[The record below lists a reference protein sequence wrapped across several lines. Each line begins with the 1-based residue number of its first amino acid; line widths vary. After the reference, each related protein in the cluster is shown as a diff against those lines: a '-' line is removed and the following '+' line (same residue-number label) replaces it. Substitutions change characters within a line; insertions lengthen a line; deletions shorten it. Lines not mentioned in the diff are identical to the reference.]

1 MAAEYVYREGRKIEV
16 ETLPDPPSVAA
27 KLHKRGKRRQ
37 EAFVMVPL
45 WWAERGGLSEILV
58 CADLLRRAWEAK
70 GKSFRLPNR
79 KDVDP
84 KIKYRVLR
92 QLESSG
98 LIKVERQL
106 GKSPSITMTPP
117 IS

>member
-1 MAAEYVYREGRKIEV
+1 MAPEYVSRNGQRIEV
-16 ETLPDPPSVAA
+16 ETSPDPPCRAA
-27 KLHKRGKRRQ
+27 KLHKRRQ
-37 EAFVMVPL
+37 EAFVQVPL

-70 GKSFRLPNR
+70 GQSFPMPNR

-84 KIKYRVLR
+84 KIKYRVLY

>member
-1 MAAEYVYREGRKIEV
+1 MATEYITHNGRKIEV
-16 ETLPDPPSVAA
+16 ETSPDPPTVAA
-27 KLHKRGKRRQ
+27 KLRRRGKRRQ
-37 EAFVMVPL
+37 EAFVLVPL
-45 WWAERGGLSEILV
+45 WWAERGGLSEISV

-70 GKSFRLPNR
+70 GKSFPLPNR
-79 KDVDP
+79 KGVNP

-98 LIKVERQL
+98 LIKVEWQPR
-106 GKSPSITMTPP
+106 KSPLITMTPP